1 MSKNKI
7 SQNKASGFQTGNV
20 LIVSVS
26 HFIHDV
32 YSSFLAPI
40 LPLLIQK
47 FGLSYTLAGLLS
59 IFQQIPSLINPYIG
73 IIADK
78 VSLRYLVILTPAI
91 TSIVMSL
98 LGVANHYI
106 VLAILLFVMGISNA
120 FYHVPTPVLIK
131 KLSGNRIG
139 KGMSFYMIGGEVAR
153 TIGPLIIM
161 GAISLW
167 GLEGTYK
174 LIPFGLLASLILF
187 FRIRKIEISDEIK
200 KSKPDFGILQ
210 TLINHKSFFII
221 LALMLF
227 SRAILKSG
235 LTAFLPTYF
244 VDFENE
250 SKWIGAAALSI
261 LQFAGILGAFFS
273 GTFSDRF
280 GRTRILLIIF
290 IATPIF
296 LALFLLTDGIL
307 KMLMLLP
314 LGFFSIATGP
324 VFLAIV
330 QEVSSDR
337 PAFLNSLFMTISFIA
352 SSVGVFLFS
361 LMSDFIGLEYA
372 YTIAA
377 FIALGAIP
385 LTLKLKKIIK

>member
-1 MSKNKI
+1 MNKNLNSKED
-7 SQNKASGFQTGNV
+7 STGFQSGNV
-20 LIVSVS
+20 LLVSIS

-47 FGLSYTLAGLLS
+47 LGLNYTLAGLLS
-59 IFQQIPSLINPYIG
+59 IFQQLPSLLNPYIG

-78 VSLRYLVILTPAI
+78 VSLRYLVIITPAI

-98 LGVANHYI
+98 LGIANHYVI
-106 VLAILLFVMGISNA
+106 LAILLFVMGISNA
-120 FYHVPTPVLIK
+120 FYHVPSPVLIK
-131 KLSGNRIG
+131 KLSGSRIG

-167 GLEGTYK
+167 GLEGTYR
-174 LIPFGLLASLILF
+174 LIPFGILASLILF
-187 FRIRKIEISDEIK
+187 FRIRKIKISDEIK
-200 KSKPDFGILQ
+200 STKPDFEIIQ
-210 TLINHKSFFII
+210 TLKKHKSFFII
-221 LALMLF
+221 IALMLF
-227 SRAILKSG
+227 SRSILKSG

-250 SKWIGAAALSI
+250 SKWIGAIALSI
-261 LQFAGILGAFFS
+261 LQFAGIIGAFFS
-273 GTFSDRF
+273 GTFSDKF
-280 GRTRILLIIF
+280 GRIRVLLIIF

-296 LALFLLTDGIL
+296 SWLFLITDGAL
-307 KMLMLLP
+307 KMIMLLP
-314 LGFFSIATGP
+314 LGFFSIATAP

-337 PAFLNSLFMTISFIA
+337 PAFLNSLFMTITFVIGSI
-352 SSVGVFLFS
+352 GIFLFS
-361 LMSDFIGLEYA
+361 LMSDFIGLEYSYGISA
-372 YTIAA
+372 I
-377 FIALGAIP
+377 IALFAIP
-385 LTLKLKKIIK
+385 LTLNLRKIIS